1 MGSRDQCKVFWKI
14 CVEYHSF
21 FRLVDQ
27 PQPKPKTILF
37 TRGSS
42 FRYRYAWIS
51 VLMLPFA
58 KTLENQMNIRP
69 GEHYLV
75 VRDPSYLIVNNIAN
89 VDVRPPESAANE
101 ASYMLQRACRG
112 QTKLSASCL
121 KKKNVKVLRVSK
133 KKPQVLYL
141 NFYSY
146 RDSNLKMTFT
156 IGQVVNCSLFLS
168 VGGRR
173 SSLWNT

>member
-1 MGSRDQCKVFWKI
+1 MRWTRSLFCFQGPHQDTLEFMMGSRDQCKVFWKI

-42 FRYRYAWIS
+42 FRYRYAWIRFF
-51 VLMLPFA
+51 MLPFA
-58 KTLENQMNIRP
+58 KTLENQMNIGP

-89 VDVRPPESAANE
+89 LDVKPPESAANE
-101 ASYMLQRACRG
+101 ASYMLQRAWRR

-121 KKKNVKVLRVSK
+121 KKKILRSYACPK
-133 KKPQVLYL
+133 KTLK
-141 NFYSY
+141 FY
-146 RDSNLKMTFT
+146 
-156 IGQVVNCSLFLS
+156 I
-168 VGGRR
+168 
-173 SSLWNT
+173 